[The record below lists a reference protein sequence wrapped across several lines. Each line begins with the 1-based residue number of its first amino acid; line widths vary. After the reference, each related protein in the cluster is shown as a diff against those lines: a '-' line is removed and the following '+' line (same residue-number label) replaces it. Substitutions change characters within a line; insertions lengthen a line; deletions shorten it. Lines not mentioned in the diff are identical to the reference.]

1 MNGIELIDC
10 HTHTVFSDGG
20 STLAKNMDAALH
32 AGITTIACTDHWGKP
47 EFVDCSIKESELS
60 TYFNSV
66 VALREQYPSLEIV
79 LGLEADWYPGC
90 EKDLT
95 SLREQNTANGKYHP
109 TFFLGSVHYLQ
120 EKAIDWD
127 EDTRIWKE
135 LGPDGLWRLYAEE
148 WCKAATS
155 SLFDSMAHPDLP
167 WLFSTKGY
175 APSVDLTPLWK
186 EMAQAANA
194 GKVHIEINTAG
205 LTKGFNDFYPRK
217 ALLEEFHAAGVPI
230 TVGSDA
236 HHHSRI
242 GANIAD
248 AYRYARSVGYTS
260 IDIPTQNG
268 SWRTLAIM

>member
-10 HTHTVFSDGG
+10 HTHTVFSDGD

-95 SLREQNTANGKYHP
+95 SLREQNTANGTYHP
-109 TFFLGSVHYLQ
+109 TFFLGSIHYLQ

-135 LGPDGLWRLYAEE
+135 LGPDCLWRLYAEE

-175 APSVDLTPLWK
+175 VPSVDLTPLWK

-205 LTKGFNDFYPRK
+205 LAKGINDFYPRK

-260 IDIPTQNG
+260 IDVPTQNG

>member
-109 TFFLGSVHYLQ
+109 KKKPLTG
-120 EKAIDWD
+120 
-127 EDTRIWKE
+127 
-135 LGPDGLWRLYAEE
+135 
-148 WCKAATS
+148 
-155 SLFDSMAHPDLP
+155 
-167 WLFSTKGY
+167 TKILAY
-175 APSVDLTPLWK
+175 
-186 EMAQAANA
+186 
-194 GKVHIEINTAG
+194 GKN
-205 LTKGFNDFYPRK
+205 
-217 ALLEEFHAAGVPI
+217 
-230 TVGSDA
+230 
-236 HHHSRI
+236 
-242 GANIAD
+242 
-248 AYRYARSVGYTS
+248 
-260 IDIPTQNG
+260 
-268 SWRTLAIM
+268 